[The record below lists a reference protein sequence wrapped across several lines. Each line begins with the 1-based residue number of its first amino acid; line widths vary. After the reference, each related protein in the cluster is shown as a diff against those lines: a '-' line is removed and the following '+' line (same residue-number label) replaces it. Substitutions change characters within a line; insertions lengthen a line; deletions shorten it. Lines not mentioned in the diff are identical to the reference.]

1 MKGLKPTLIATHY
14 IVYMDAL
21 ILRLTK
27 ANEAYRNGQPL
38 LMTDDEYDAGL
49 EELSKKQP
57 NHPLLKKVRAA
68 PSLENGKVIRMPFYL
83 GSLDKAKTSEE
94 LAKWSNKNKG
104 SYVVSE
110 KLDGIS
116 GLWNPMAKSLYL
128 SGDDNM
134 GVDVSAWLPY
144 LSLSPS
150 TLSKEIP
157 EDTWIRGELIM
168 PRKLVPQGKLGR
180 SIINGIFHQKVP
192 NPVEVKKVRFVGYEI
207 IGMAPDLSVQQQMA
221 WLDNWKI
228 WTPWSVFQN
237 MLSPADTLS
246 VTLAA
251 RRTDSD
257 YDLDGL
263 VIKTNKPIVP
273 RVLKGNPKD
282 AVAWKPPNGET
293 KLTTVVT
300 VEWNASATGKL
311 IPRVQIEPVHLG
323 GSTINFVTGVNAR
336 RIVDWKIG
344 PGAKVIIR
352 KGGDVIPLIETV
364 EVPATV
370 SYPLEGTWEWDGPS
384 DTAVNIVQKK
394 ADSSTLIS
402 QYMKMAKHLNWP
414 NIGPAV
420 MKSVVDAGYTTIPL
434 LRNASEE
441 ELKKLLGPVKG
452 SNLFKLVQ
460 KDGWS
465 NASEIDLFVA
475 SPIRP
480 DGIGSTRLETL
491 VSHEPN
497 FTRWSK
503 PGLTAPKGWSP
514 DSLKEFQQI
523 WAEYEKF
530 RMEQWSFIPYPVPS
544 KQVQTSITTKGSVVF
559 TGFRDAELEAQLEKK
574 GYKISDT
581 VKSDTKA
588 VFISD
593 KEDPQIY
600 SSGKTD
606 KAKKIPGCL
615 ILRKSEWIKLP

>member
-1 MKGLKPTLIATHY
+1 
-14 IVYMDAL
+14 MDAL

-38 LMTDDEYDAGL
+38 LMTDDEYDAAL
-49 EELSKKQP
+49 EELSKNQP
-57 NHPLLKKVRAA
+57 NHPLLKKVRAP
-68 PSLENGKVIRMPFYL
+68 PSSENGKIVRMPFYL

-94 LAKWSNKNKG
+94 LLKWSNKNKG

-116 GLWNPMAKSLYL
+116 GLWNPSMKSLYL

-192 NPVEVKKVRFVGYEI
+192 NPVEVKKVRFLGYEI

-221 WLDNWKI
+221 WLDSWKL
-228 WTPWSVFQN
+228 WTPWAVFQKE
-237 MLSPADTLS
+237 LSSADTLTGLLS
-246 VTLAA
+246 V
-251 RRTDSD
+251 RRTESD

-293 KLTTVVT
+293 KLTTVLT

-311 IPRVQIEPVHLG
+311 IPRVQIQPVHLG

-364 EVPATV
+364 EVPAAI
-370 SYPLEGTWEWDGPS
+370 SYPLDGTWEWDGPS
-384 DTAVNIVQKK
+384 ETAVNIVQKK
-394 ADSSTLIS
+394 ADSSTLVS

-420 MKSVVDAGYTTIPL
+420 MKSVVDAGYITISL
-434 LRNASEE
+434 LRNASED

-491 VSHEPN
+491 LSHEADC
-497 FTRWSK
+497 TKWSK

-530 RMEQWSFIPYPVPS
+530 RVEQWSFIPYPVPS
-544 KQVQTSITTKGSVVF
+544 KPIQSSRPTKGSVVF
-559 TGFRDAELEAQLEKK
+559 TGFRDTELEAQLDKK
-574 GYKISDT
+574 GYKVSDT

-588 VFISD
+588 VLISD
-593 KEDPQIY
+593 KEDPQSY
-600 SSGKTD
+600 SSTKSD